1 MCPTPRT
8 CEIPEEV
15 VTEVVVNG
23 EYTEPIGTETLD
35 MIRPCVKSGLPEPDF
50 AVTRGFVTTAPRA
63 ALAGQPESQPES
75 RPESQPGR
83 GQAGVQV
90 TGQEPIPKSGRTTQE
105 TTQETDATT
114 QETTQERILMLLR
127 ENPRLTRKVL
137 AVRIGITADGVGYHL
152 ANLRKAGRIRHVGA
166 TKKGRWEVL
175 DDGHE

>member
-1 MCPTPRT
+1 MCPTPQT

-35 MIRPCVKSGLPEPDF
+35 MIRPCVKAGWPEPDF

-105 TTQETDATT
+105 TTKETDATT
-114 QETTQERILMLLR
+114 QETTQERILTLLR
-127 ENPRLTRKVL
+127 ENPKLTRKVL
-137 AVRIGITADGVGYHL
+137 AVRIGITRDGVGYHL
-152 ANLRKAGRIRHVGA
+152 ANLRKAGIIRHVGA

>member
-90 TGQEPIPKSGRTTQE
+90 TGQEPISKSGRTTQE

-114 QETTQERILMLLR
+114 QETTQERILTLLR